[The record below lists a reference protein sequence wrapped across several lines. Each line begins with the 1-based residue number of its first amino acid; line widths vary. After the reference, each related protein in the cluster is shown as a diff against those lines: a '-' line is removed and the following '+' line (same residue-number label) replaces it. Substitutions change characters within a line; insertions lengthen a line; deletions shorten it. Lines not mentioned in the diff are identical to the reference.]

1 MNKCI
6 GIQYKQYTSKKTGQ
20 QVTGY
25 NVYYTYPS
33 KGCDGVCCDSL
44 WASVALMDES
54 PLRVGDEFEA
64 LYNRYGRVESIR
76 ISG

>member
-25 NVYYTYPS
+25 NVYYTYEA
-33 KGCDGVCCDSL
+33 KGVDGVCCDSL
-44 WASVALMDES
+44 WASVALMDVS
-54 PLRVGDEFEA
+54 PLQVGDEFEA